1 MCPVNFDTAAEANNY
16 IKNLDE
22 ELASKYDE
30 TANTAKKLQ
39 VFLDSWSDSDTESV
53 RYSHL
58 CVRIP
63 VTFNVNHFR
72 NFV

>member
-22 ELASKYDE
+22 ELASKYDDGQHRE
-30 TANTAKKLQ
+30 EITSLLGQLVRQRHKIRE
-39 VFLDSWSDSDTESV
+39 VFTP
-53 RYSHL
+53 

-63 VTFNVNHFR
+63 LTFNVNHFR